1 MFQNL
6 SDENQEEYIEE
17 QNEEI
22 ENKKK
27 INLKELF
34 SISNIILYAISFM
47 ASMVSFGGEF
57 APFGLAIF
65 AAVCSNEIPSG
76 LVYIFA
82 GIGTLIGFGPGGFLS
97 YLLSSLIFIALLLIF
112 KPKRR
117 YPARNEKQKL
127 GFYVFISTLIV
138 QAGKMFFTMFLV
150 YDLLASIVFALIS
163 YMFYKIFTNSITVV
177 KEYGKKMAFTVEE
190 VMGASLLV
198 SIALYSLHGL
208 KVFGLSISN
217 ILSIMLVLFLGWK
230 NGMLVGATSG
240 ITIGMVLGIIG
251 SSSPV
256 LLASYAISR
265 NVCRNV
271 KQIRKNRSYSRIL
284 FGKCNTY
291 ICCKWEYNSSN
302 YNKRNIN
309 SFVRIIINT

>member
-6 SDENQEEYIEE
+6 ADEKQEDYIEE

-34 SISNIILYAISFM
+34 SVSNIILYAISFM

-65 AAVCSNEIPSG
+65 AAVCSNEIPAG

-82 GIGTLIGFGPGGFLS
+82 GIGTLIGFGPKGFLS

-117 YPARNEKQKL
+117 YSARNEKQKL
-127 GFYVFISTLIV
+127 GFYVFASAFIV
-138 QAGKMFFTMFLV
+138 QAGKMFFSIFLV

-208 KVFGLSISN
+208 QIFGLSISN

-230 NGMLVGATSG
+230 NGMLIGATAG

-256 LLASYAISR
+256 LVASYAISR
-265 NVCRNV
+265 NVCWNV
-271 KQIRKNRSYSRIL
+271 KQTRKDRCYSRIL
-284 FGKCNTY
+284 F
-291 ICCKWEYNSSN
+291 
-302 YNKRNIN
+302 R
-309 SFVRIIINT
+309 